1 MIAIGEQTTALLHV
15 YPRTIFS
22 LLLLLLVFL
31 FIFSLLGMQFFGGDF
46 PTDVNGHPQR
56 PNFDNIWMATLS
68 VFQCLTGE
76 DWNDVMYTS
85 IDAKGG
91 INSAGAAYVVGSNYA
106 NTTHL
111 ISYQLRHPHHLFSCT
126 RASVPLTRH
135 LHPRYALY
143 YLCLIII
150 GGYVVLNIFLAIAVD
165 SLASLKDVMAE
176 LKAVR

>member
-1 MIAIGEQTTALLHV
+1 MHFVPGLSPLLGTNSGLNYHALAFMIGMLAISSFFVHPYSMIVIGEQTTALLHV
-15 YPRTIFS
+15 YPSTIFS

-46 PTDVNGHPQR
+46 PADVNGHTQR

-76 DWNDVMYTS
+76 DWNEVMYTS

-106 NTTHL
+106 KYNPPDL
-111 ISYQLRHPHHLFSCT
+111 
-126 RASVPLTRH
+126 
-135 LHPRYALY
+135 
-143 YLCLIII
+143 
-150 GGYVVLNIFLAIAVD
+150 
-165 SLASLKDVMAE
+165 
-176 LKAVR
+176 